1 MYWSTNG
8 PAPLAN
14 CGEVLVVPC
23 MDGEESTARAPG
35 AGCLSGGGAK
45 SLLVVETGGWT
56 VFCCAERKHRT

>member
-1 MYWSTNG
+1 MYRSTKG

-14 CGEVLVVPC
+14 RGEVLLPWV
-23 MDGEESTARAPG
+23 DGEESTARAPG

-45 SLLVVETGGWT
+45 GLLVVETGGWT

>member
-14 CGEVLVVPC
+14 RGEVLVPWV
-23 MDGEESTARAPG
+23 DGEESTARAAG

-45 SLLVVETGGWT
+45 GLLVVGTGDWT
-56 VFCCAERKHRT
+56 VFWRAERKHRT